1 MLANPVV
8 STTACNCT
16 SNPALAETS
25 LGLTDTLVT
34 AGVSVVNTTA
44 PLKGEVDKTLAPTSR
59 ILNWWKNELT
69 EEERLTPKKQAIYKA
84 LYIRDV
90 LAKLDVKEYAKK
102 YQNKVLLCFEK
113 TGDFC
118 HRHIVAEWFN
128 NNGFECKEL

>member
-1 MLANPVV
+1 MIY
-8 STTACNCT
+8 T
-16 SNPALAETS
+16 SYFSSRKFNVNDGVAIT
-25 LGLTDTLVT
+25 LG
-34 AGVSVVNTTA
+34 GKFW
-44 PLKGEVDKTLAPTSR
+44 KGEVDKTLAPTSR